1 MNGEPVSTFQFLGL
15 TFSTANIVAGSVVF
29 LLVVAVIFFTSR
41 KLAMKPTKGQNFLEW
56 LIDFTNGILKGSIPA
71 GDVSKF
77 GLWGFTLFL
86 FLFLSNEIGLFVQV
100 ATRSGAT
107 IMRSPTSDPIV
118 TLTFSLMTMMLA
130 QFAGV
135 MKLGYKAH
143 FTNYLKPFVF
153 WLPISI
159 FEEFTNFLTLGLR
172 IFGVIFSGEMLLGV
186 IWDLAISHGIVTMIV
201 ALPIEMAWQGFSAFL
216 GAIQAFVFVTL
227 SSVYISQKLE
237 VEG

>member
-1 MNGEPVSTFQFLGL
+1 VNGDPVSTFQFLGL
-15 TFSTANIVAGSVVF
+15 TFSTANVVSGLIVFALIVAVVF
-29 LLVVAVIFFTSR
+29 FCSR
-41 KLAMKPTKGQNFLEW
+41 KLAMKPSKGQNFLEW

-71 GDVSKF
+71 DDVGKF
-77 GLWGFTLFL
+77 GLWGFTLFF
-86 FLFLSNEIGLFVQV
+86 FLFLSNELGLFIQV
-100 ATRSGAT
+100 ATRGGAT
-107 IMRSPTSDPIV
+107 IVRSPTSDPIA
-118 TLTFSLMTMMLA
+118 TLTFSLMTMMVA

-135 MKLGYKAH
+135 WKLGYKRH

-186 IWDLAISHGIVTMIV
+186 IWDLAASHGIATMVV
-201 ALPIEMAWQGFSAFL
+201 AVPIEMAWQGFSAFL

-237 VEG
+237 VEE

>member
-1 MNGEPVSTFQFLGL
+1 
-15 TFSTANIVAGSVVF
+15 
-29 LLVVAVIFFTSR
+29 
-41 KLAMKPTKGQNFLEW
+41 MKPTKGQNFLEW

-71 GDVSKF
+71 GDVGKF

-86 FLFLSNEIGLFVQV
+86 FLFLSNEIGLFIQV

-107 IMRSPTSDPIV
+107 IMRSPTSDPIA
-118 TLTFSLMTMMLA
+118 TLTFSLMTMMIA

-135 MKLGYKAH
+135 WKLGYKAH
-143 FTNYLKPFVF
+143 FANYMKPFVF

-159 FEEFTNFLTLGLR
+159 FEEFRNFLTLGLR

-186 IWDLAISHGIVTMIV
+186 IWNLAVSHGIVTMII

-237 VEG
+237 LEE

>member
-1 MNGEPVSTFQFLGL
+1 VS
-15 TFSTANIVAGSVVF
+15 ASVVF
-29 LLVVAVIFFTSR
+29 LLVVALVYFTSR
-41 KLAMKPTKGQNFLEW
+41 HLAMKPTKGQNFLEW

-71 GDVSKF
+71 GDVGKF

-86 FLFLSNEIGLFVQV
+86 FLFLSNEIGLFIQV

-107 IMRSPTSDPIV
+107 IMRSPTSDPIA
-118 TLTFSLMTMMLA
+118 TLTFSLMTMMIA

-135 MKLGYKAH
+135 WKLGYKAH
-143 FTNYLKPFVF
+143 FANYMKPFVF

-186 IWDLAISHGIVTMIV
+186 IWNLAVSHGIVTMIV

>member
-1 MNGEPVSTFQFLGL
+1 MNDGPVSTFQFLGL
-15 TFSTANIVAGSVVF
+15 TFSTANVVSGLVVF

-41 KLAMKPTKGQNFLEW
+41 NLAMKPTKGQNFLEW

-71 GDVSKF
+71 KEVGGF
-77 GLWGFTLFL
+77 GLYGFTLFL
-86 FLFLSNEIGLFVQV
+86 FLFLSNQLGLFIQL
-100 ATRSGAT
+100 ATSGGAT
-107 IMRSPTSDPIV
+107 IVRSPTSDPIV
-118 TLTFSLMTMMLA
+118 TLTFSLMTLMLA

-135 MKLGYKAH
+135 RKLGYKTH
-143 FTNYLKPFVF
+143 FANYMKPFVF

-172 IFGVIFSGEMLLGV
+172 IFGVIFSGEMLLKL
-186 IWDLAISHGIVTMIV
+186 IWELAISHGIATMVV
-201 ALPIEMAWQGFSAFL
+201 AVPIEMIWQGFSAFL

-237 VEG
+237 VEK